1 MEISEFISESDT
13 KGMKLFALTQPNPT
27 KKKKK
32 KGFFNEK
39 KALLQWEKSGWGN
52 GQGNNHQVKLTNSV
66 LKNLNI
72 F

>member
-13 KGMKLFALTQPNPT
+13 KGMKLFALAQPNPT

-32 KGFFNEK
+32 FFFNEK
-39 KALLQWEKSGWGN
+39 KALLQWEKSGWRK

>member
-32 KGFFNEK
+32 LFIMK
-39 KALLQWEKSGWGN
+39 KSSIAMGEIGLGE